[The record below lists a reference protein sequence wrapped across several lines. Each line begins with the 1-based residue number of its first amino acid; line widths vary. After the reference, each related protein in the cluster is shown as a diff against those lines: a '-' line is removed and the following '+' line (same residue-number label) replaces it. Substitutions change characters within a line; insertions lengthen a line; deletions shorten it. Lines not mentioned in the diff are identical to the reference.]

1 MRICRNCGIKIADDG
16 NVCPLCRCVTAPCGP
31 AGDDESPD
39 LPTQKGVVSD
49 TPIYPY
55 LNAEREIRKMQRAL
69 RIYLA
74 AAIAAVV
81 ILILADIAVHG
92 TPGWV
97 ILIGIFLAYGYL
109 TLKVS
114 ISMHTGYRLIVFLQC
129 VLGVAVLFAIDM
141 VSGFQGWSLTY
152 VIPAACMLID
162 LAIVVMMIVN
172 KRDWQ
177 SYIPFL
183 LVILAFSILPLVLFS
198 FGLVTH
204 LVVPVI
210 GLTLVALTF
219 AGAVIVGGRRARDE
233 LYRRFRA

>member
-1 MRICRNCGIKIADDG
+1 MRKCSNCGIEIADDTQ
-16 NVCPLCRCVTAPCGP
+16 VCPLCRCVTEAS
-31 AGDDESPD
+31 SP
-39 LPTQKGVVSD
+39 TENA
-49 TPIYPY
+49 PIYPY
-55 LNAEREIRKMQRAL
+55 LSAEREIRKMQRAL
-69 RIYLA
+69 RIYAA

-81 ILILADIAVHG
+81 ILILADIAVQG
-92 TPGWV
+92 SPGWV

-129 VLGVAVLFAIDM
+129 VLGVAVLFSIDM

-152 VIPAACMLID
+152 IIPAACMLID

-172 KRDWQ
+172 NRDWQ

-183 LVILAFSILPLVLFS
+183 LLTLAFSVLPLVLS
-198 FGLVTH
+198 AFGLVTH
-204 LVVPVI
+204 LAVPVI
-210 GLTLVALTF
+210 GLVLVALTF
-219 AGAVIVGGRRARDE
+219 LGAVIVGGRRARDE